1 MAILNIKQIWQKI
14 TDTGEKIELGT
25 DITTAAAGLVIALG
39 VVPTAIATAP
49 VTTVTIASI
58 PLIGLGGKWLQS
70 ISNNRKSKLEE
81 WVALAVPIAYISSF
95 DNLVR
100 KNYWLEEK
108 FNNAASGVE
117 IQQEITE
124 LGKLELDAELAK
136 LALTDFTE
144 SHLGLIL
151 KRQLSNYLEK
161 AGIDKYTAE
170 IITGW
175 VGWGTLNCIAEL
187 ISQEIKSKSSLS
199 EILNQNLIA
208 AQEKIKNT
216 KYSKINFYLQDQISP
231 NSINH
236 EIKER
241 WQILGEKDLTIPDL
255 YVPLQAELLDSNGKV
270 IENVNP
276 KQSPVILEKWAKD
289 LLINPDSQQQKQVMF
304 IQGGPGRGKS
314 VFCRVFAEWIHQNL
328 HPIWTPIL
336 IRLRDISTF
345 ENDIKHTL
353 RTAVNADFAE
363 GDDRWLT
370 DANTRFL
377 FLLDGFDELRMQR
390 SSTTGIEAFLKQ
402 IGDLQQSCHSNSQM
416 GHRFLI
422 TGRESALQGIERFIP
437 HNLARVEISLMKE
450 IFQKRWLRK
459 WKQKFGEDKSLAF
472 GNFLKSDSC
481 PEQVKTLAQEPL
493 LLYLLAAMHRDG
505 EITDS
510 MFTGIS
516 SNQAKITIYQK
527 TVDWVL
533 TKQRPQELNEE
544 ITALKTEALKRVL
557 AEVGLCVIQ
566 TGGEYTLI
574 KHIYERLR
582 CDDDAKEIL
591 KDAAQKKL
599 DDHPLRNAL
608 TAFYIKPAPSEVKG
622 GAVEF
627 VHKSFSEFLFAQRLQ
642 NSCNLWIEK
651 VKKNQVW
658 RFDVSKSQLE
668 KEIYD
673 LFGYGGLTWE
683 IVQYLIGLILPD
695 SGQQLTSEELLRL
708 FTRLRDFYYDWCA
721 GKFINAYR
729 NNLIDEEYQE
739 NLPQNKMVQL
749 HKYGVTIGFREVDIY
764 TGLNVLIILFKLHDY
779 ARNKDELKDKI
790 SFHPCQNLDR
800 FDNELLNRIISY
812 SNTIKI
818 GDFVNIVSQHLCG
831 ADLSGADLSGANLS
845 GADLNRA
852 NLSAANLSDTKLNR
866 ANLSAANLSDTKL
879 NRANLNRANL
889 NRADLSDA
897 NLSGTKL
904 NRANLSDADLSD
916 ANLSGADLSDADLIR
931 ANLSDADL
939 SGTNLSDADLR
950 RANLSD
956 ADLRRANL
964 IGAKLINANLIS
976 ANLISAKNLLP
987 DQVKLAKGW
996 KKAIY
1001 DDDFRLELGLKS
1013 VD

>member
-1 MAILNIKQIWQKI
+1 MAIPNIKQIWQKV

-49 VTTVTIASI
+49 VTTATIASI

-70 ISNNRKSKLEE
+70 ISNNRKSQLEE
-81 WVALAVPIAYISSF
+81 WVALAVPLAYISSF

-100 KNYWLEEK
+100 KNYWLEK
-108 FNNAASGVE
+108 RFNNAASGVE

-124 LGKLELDAELAK
+124 LGKLELDAKLAK
-136 LALTDFTE
+136 QALTDFTE

-151 KRQLSNYLEK
+151 KRQLSSYLEK

-216 KYSKINFYLQDQISP
+216 KYSKINSYIQDQISP
-231 NSINH
+231 ESSNTV
-236 EIKER
+236 IKER

-270 IENVNP
+270 IENANP

-289 LLINPDSQQQKQVMF
+289 LLINPNSQQQNQVMF

-314 VFCRVFAEWIHQNL
+314 VFCRVFAEWVHQNL
-328 HPIWTPIL
+328 HPVWTPIL

-345 ENDIKHTL
+345 ENDIKQTL

-363 GDDRWLT
+363 GDDGWLT

-390 SSTTGIEAFLKQ
+390 SSTKGIEEFLKQ
-402 IGDLQQSCHSNSQM
+402 IGDLQQSCDNNSQM

-422 TGRESALQGIERFIP
+422 TGRDSALQGIERFIP
-437 HNLARVEISLMKE
+437 HNLARVEICLMKE
-450 IFQKRWLRK
+450 VFQKRWLQK
-459 WKQKFGEDKSLAF
+459 WKRKFGEDKSLTF
-472 GNFLKSDSC
+472 GKFLKSDSC
-481 PEQVKTLAQEPL
+481 PEQVKILAQEPL

-510 MFTGIS
+510 MFTGVS

-533 TKQRPQELNEE
+533 TKQRSKELNKE
-544 ITALKTEALKRVL
+544 ITALETEALKRIL

-574 KHIYERLR
+574 KHINERLR
-582 CDDDAKEIL
+582 CDEDAKEIL
-591 KDAAQKKL
+591 EDAQRKL
-599 DDHPLRNAL
+599 GDNPLRNAL
-608 TAFYIKPAPSEVKG
+608 AAFYLKSASANGVKE

-627 VHKSFSEFLFAQRLQ
+627 VHKSFSEFLFAQRLK
-642 NSCNLWIEK
+642 NSCKQWIAGEEK
-651 VKKNQVW
+651 KQRW
-658 RFDVSKSQLE
+658 RFKLAKKQLE
-668 KEIYD
+668 EEIYD
-673 LFGYGGLTWE
+673 LFGYGGLTGE
-683 IVQYLIGLILPD
+683 IVQYLIGLILLD
-695 SGQQLTSEELLRL
+695 RREQLTSEELLRL
-708 FTRLRDFYYDWCA
+708 FTRLQDFYYDWCA

-739 NLPQNKMVQL
+739 NLPQNKMMQL
-749 HKYGVTIGFREVDIY
+749 HKYGKKIGLREVDIY
-764 TGLNVLIILFKLHDY
+764 TGLNVLILLFKLHNY
-779 ARNKDELKDKI
+779 APDKDELKDKI
-790 SFHPCQNLDR
+790 SFHPCHLSDSDIDQD
-800 FDNELLNRIISY
+800 LLHRIISY
-812 SNTIKI
+812 SNMIEIGEFLKI
-818 GDFVNIVSQHLCG
+818 VGQHLNRADLRG
-831 ADLSGADLSGANLS
+831 ADLSDANLSGANLSDANLRGADLSDANLSGANLS
-845 GADLNRA
+845 GANLSDANLFSA
-852 NLSAANLSDTKLNR
+852 NLSGANLFS
-866 ANLSAANLSDTKL
+866 
-879 NRANLNRANL
+879 ANL

-897 NLSGTKL
+897 NLSGANLNRADLRGADLSDADLRGANLSGAYL
-904 NRANLSDADLSD
+904 NRANLSDADLR
-916 ANLSGADLSDADLIR
+916 G
-931 ANLSDADL
+931 ANLSDAYLIKTDL
-939 SGTNLSDADLR
+939 SGANFR
-950 RANLSD
+950 R
-956 ADLRRANL
+956 
-964 IGAKLINANLIS
+964 
-976 ANLISAKNLLP
+976 AKNLLP
-987 DQVKLAKGW
+987 DQVKLATDW
-996 KKAIY
+996 EEAI
-1001 DDDFRLELGLKS
+1001 L
-1013 VD
+1013 